1 MTLCIVAVGGII
13 LNFIEEEHMKVLNE
27 QDMQQVNGGFGSLI
41 YWGIRGGIYLYRTYS
56 ATQLA
61 TGAGFAA
68 GAGVTIAAELDE

>member
-1 MTLCIVAVGGII
+1 
-13 LNFIEEEHMKVLNE
+13 
-27 QDMQQVNGGFGSLI
+27 MQQVNGGFGSLI